1 MRGGRDRIPVWVGG
15 GCGLAGAWVGAAL
28 PGGGGGGGG
37 LDDGGGGARQVDAAR
52 RDIDVR
58 RDGEVEIEDAETG
71 DESISNPLGGV
82 EPIACP
88 SKKPWTGVITLNANG
103 FSPPR
108 VRVAVGHI
116 LMFAPPEGSDEE
128 MVADDGSFHTERE
141 LDGALHWYPAGALQP
156 LPPAAPG
163 TPDGSDGPAKPSP
176 QP

>member
-1 MRGGRDRIPVWVGG
+1 MRLFKWTFPACLALTLAATA
-15 GCGLAGAWVGAAL
+15 CGS
-28 PGGGGGGGG
+28 
-37 LDDGGGGARQVDAAR
+37 
-52 RDIDVR
+52 
-58 RDGEVEIEDAETG
+58 EVEIEDAETG
-71 DESISNPLGGV
+71 DESISSPLGGV

-141 LDGALHWYPAGALQP
+141 LDGAQCLRFTRAGAYPYHAELSP
-156 LPPAAPG
+156 ETRG
-163 TPDGSDGPAKPSP
+163 TIEIH
-176 QP
+176 